1 MRMTTGRATLTA
13 VVALF
18 LSLGSVAHAVPEL
31 QLYIEGA
38 TYDSATET
46 WVAGGGNIRLWVLG
60 NVSGPGNHG
69 PISNVQLTAA
79 HKTGEVGTI
88 TLTPTTT
95 SLLADPST
103 PGAPVLNGAV
113 GADGTVP
120 IMSDGGALPTHGIF
134 GAGTSFTQ
142 WGIGNF
148 TLNDSPAGDFITSF
162 PSTLFA
168 NKGQINAYD
177 VVITGYSFVH
187 FDAFNSIQ
195 GHTHAMAIKAPFSH
209 DAEGSGT
216 PVPEPGSV
224 VLLGLGLVGSAVTR
238 RRRAKR

>member
-13 VVALF
+13 VVAF
-18 LSLGSVAHAVPEL
+18 LSLGSVAHAVNEL

-38 TYDSATET
+38 TYDSASET
-46 WVAGGGNIRLWVLG
+46 WVAGGGSIRLWVLG
-60 NVSGPGNHG
+60 NVSGPGSHG
-69 PISNVQLTAA
+69 PISDVQLTAA
-79 HKTGEVGTI
+79 HKASEVGTI
-88 TLTPTTT
+88 TLTPTTA
-95 SLLADPST
+95 SLLTDPST

-113 GADGTVP
+113 GAAGTVP

-148 TLNDSPAGDFITSF
+148 TLNDSPVGDFINSF
-162 PSTLFA
+162 PSTLFP
-168 NKGQINAYD
+168 NQGQINAYD

-187 FDAFNSIQ
+187 FDTFNSIE
-195 GHTHAMAIKAPFSH
+195 GHTHAMATFAKFSH
-209 DAEGSGT
+209 DTETGA

-224 VLLGLGLVGSAVTR
+224 VLLGLGLVGSAVAR